1 MDTVSET
8 VRSLKEIPL
17 LDRYATSRNNL
28 TTEFY
33 SPCLEHSIQ
42 YDRAVGYFRSSIFL
56 LSNQSIVDF
65 AERGGHIQLIG
76 SPQMD
81 KEDIKAIQ
89 SGYDLREKIGKLLQH
104 EIEEALES
112 SKGRPVIELLATLVA
127 TNCLEIR
134 IAFCPNSQGIFH
146 DKVGLF
152 KDKLGF
158 TISFLGSINET
169 FLGWDTSGNHE
180 SFDVFCSWTSDGS
193 RVELHQQY
201 FESIWN
207 GYEPG
212 VQAIPFPKVAKEKLI
227 AISNPEGV
235 RSAYRNIIPSDSKS
249 YKILQPHQTQAI
261 AAWKKS
267 GNRGILQHATGSGK
281 TFTAISAIREY
292 VRIGQPVIIIVPSEL
307 LLKQWYREIR
317 QELFD
322 LEFKIL
328 LVGGGNLSWKIPS
341 VLHGYTSPEGGPRIT
356 IATLQTACSDKFLT
370 RINGGD
376 HLVIVIDEV
385 HRAGSQIFSKVF
397 EIKSGPRLGLSATPQ
412 RYGDPEGTSKI
423 LEYFQGIIEPPFT
436 LADAIEAGRLCR
448 YTYYIHEVSLS
459 EIEYQQWLI
468 FTEKIKKG
476 IARSSK
482 DNKGE
487 IIFSR
492 GLKLLLINRA
502 RIIKQAA
509 SKIGLAV
516 EVIQT
521 NYHPGH
527 RWLIYCDAQLQLDK
541 VREDLKK
548 AGFENDEY
556 RSAMIGDKE
565 TTLDY
570 FTTLGGILVAIKC
583 LDEGIDIPAIDH
595 ALILASSKN
604 PREFI
609 QRRGRVL
616 RKTPEK
622 FAAEIH
628 DIIVIPDACNREIEN
643 CSFVKTELSRAIQF
657 AEMSM
662 NNAVKLQLRSLA
674 FDYDLNPDDLLNNVE
689 TESIEDDQE

>member
-1 MDTVSET
+1 MDTVTET
-8 VRSLKEIPL
+8 IRSLKEIRL

-28 TTEFY
+28 KTEFY

-65 AERGGHIQLIG
+65 AERGGHIRLIC
-76 SPQMD
+76 SPQMAR
-81 KEDIKAIQ
+81 EDIEAIQ
-89 SGYDLREKIGKLLQH
+89 NGYDLREKIGELLQH

-169 FLGWDTSGNHE
+169 FLGWDASGNHE
-180 SFDVFCSWTSDGS
+180 SFDVFCSWASDGS

-201 FESIWN
+201 FDSIWN

-227 AISNPEGV
+227 VNSNPEGV
-235 RSAYRNIIPSDSKS
+235 GSAYRNIIPSDSKS
-249 YKILQPHQTQAI
+249 YKILLPHQTQAI
-261 AAWKKS
+261 AVWKKS

-281 TFTAISAIREY
+281 TFTAISAIKEY

-356 IATLQTACSDKFLT
+356 ITTLQTACSDKFLT
-370 RINGGD
+370 RINGGN

-385 HRAGSQIFSKVF
+385 HRAGSQIYSKVF
-397 EIKSGPRLGLSATPQ
+397 EIKAGPRLGLSATPH

-423 LEYFQGIIEPPFT
+423 LGYFQGIIGTPFT
-436 LADAIEAGRLCR
+436 LADAIEAGRLCK
-448 YTYYIHEVSLS
+448 YTYYVHEISLS
-459 EIEYQQWLI
+459 EIEYQQWLML
-468 FTEKIKKG
+468 TEKIKKG
-476 IARSSK
+476 IARSPK
-482 DNKGE
+482 DHKGE
-487 IIFSR
+487 VIFSR
-492 GLKLLLINRA
+492 GLKLLLIKRA
-502 RIIKQAA
+502 RIIKQAI
-509 SKIGLAV
+509 SKIGLTV
-516 EVIQT
+516 EVIRT
-521 NYHPGH
+521 NYQPGD
-527 RWLIYCDAQLQLDK
+527 RWLIY
-541 VREDLKK
+541 
-548 AGFENDEY
+548 
-556 RSAMIGDKE
+556 
-565 TTLDY
+565 
-570 FTTLGGILVAIKC
+570 
-583 LDEGIDIPAIDH
+583 
-595 ALILASSKN
+595 
-604 PREFI
+604 
-609 QRRGRVL
+609 
-616 RKTPEK
+616 
-622 FAAEIH
+622 
-628 DIIVIPDACNREIEN
+628 
-643 CSFVKTELSRAIQF
+643 
-657 AEMSM
+657 
-662 NNAVKLQLRSLA
+662 
-674 FDYDLNPDDLLNNVE
+674 
-689 TESIEDDQE
+689 